1 MLSVCQIA
9 FKRYEANEFAE
20 RKMLRCRSVE
30 KDVGRVG
37 CRREYRLEA
46 YATLGGNKRTTGR
59 EQSSIGIL
67 PVGACCAMFLRSAAS
82 GGASL

>member
-1 MLSVCQIA
+1 
-9 FKRYEANEFAE
+9 
-20 RKMLRCRSVE
+20 MLRCRSVE